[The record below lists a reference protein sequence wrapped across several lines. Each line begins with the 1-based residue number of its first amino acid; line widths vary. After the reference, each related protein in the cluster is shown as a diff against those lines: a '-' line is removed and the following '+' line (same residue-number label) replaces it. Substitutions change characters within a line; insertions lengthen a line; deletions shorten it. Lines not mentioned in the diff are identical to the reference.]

1 MKEKILA
8 FDLLRAIAIL
18 AILLTHSTAY
28 LGYKYIRYTILI
40 FTPFFAKI
48 GLSLFIFISGYLIHY
63 NNSKISS
70 IKDVLLFYKK
80 RILRIFPLYW
90 AALAVFTFVF
100 YDYFGILS
108 SQFTMSNV
116 STLFS
121 FHNLLIHLLVSTQ
134 FSYGSL

>member
-1 MKEKILA
+1 MPKVYDFSIY
-8 FDLLRAIAIL
+8 
-18 AILLTHSTAY
+18 S
-28 LGYKYIRYTILI
+28 
-40 FTPFFAKI
+40 FFAKI
-48 GLSLFIFISGYLIHY
+48 GLSLFIFINGYLIHY

-108 SQFTMSNV
+108 SQFTMSNA

-121 FHNLLIHLLVSTQ
+121 FHNLLIHLLVSRQ
-134 FSYGSL
+134 FKFGVFYIP